1 MAVPTCPCPA
11 LHPLIPKPGFIT
23 SSPLEIWK
31 PDRKALRLKEGEEA
45 HKRRGV
51 PGGSA
56 GVLSLSPCPSL
67 ALFARGI
74 VGQAAGAAQPLQR
87 CLPGDWALI
96 PPGFPRAGSP
106 PPPAPSITSGCV
118 TGNAAAGMKTLRAGS
133 LRGASLAAHNGE
145 QITAQPPAPEHP
157 GKAPVASFVPAELP
171 ALIR

>member
-11 LHPLIPKPGFIT
+11 LRPLIPKPGFIT

-31 PDRKALRLKEGEEA
+31 PGRKALRLKEGKRLIKGA
-45 HKRRGV
+45 GSRGARRGFCR
-51 PGGSA
+51 
-56 GVLSLSPCPSL
+56 CP
-67 ALFARGI
+67 LFARGI

-87 CLPGDWALI
+87 CLPRDWALI
-96 PPGFPRAGSP
+96 PPGFPRAGS